1 MSSPFFLQYNLICDR
16 AYIAANV
23 EAGFMAG
30 MLVGSFAFGA
40 VSDIF
45 GRRPC
50 MLLCS
55 FLTVDLYFEF
65 INLSYDNLGH
75 RPGVHYRRKHAH
87 KA

>member
-55 FLTVDLYFEF
+55 FLTVDLYF
-65 INLSYDNLGH
+65 
-75 RPGVHYRRKHAH
+75 
-87 KA
+87 